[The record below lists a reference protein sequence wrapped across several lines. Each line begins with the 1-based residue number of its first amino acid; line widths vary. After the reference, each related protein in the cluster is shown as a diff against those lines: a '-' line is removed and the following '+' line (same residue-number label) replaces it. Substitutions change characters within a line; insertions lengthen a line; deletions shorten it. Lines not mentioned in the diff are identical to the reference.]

1 MRLILEKSDIFGAL
15 ASTLCIIHCLATPF
29 IFIVHTSAVT
39 GSEASPVWWRNL
51 DYIFLMI
58 SFFAVARSAKNT
70 SKTFMKPVLWINWVT
85 LFLLIIN
92 EKIKWIS
99 LPETI
104 IYITAITLAIFHIY
118 NLKFCQCKTNTC
130 CTHNG

>member
-15 ASTLCIIHCLATPF
+15 ASTLCVLHCFATPF
-29 IFIVHTSAVT
+29 IFIAHTSYVT
-39 GSEASPVWWRNL
+39 SGESSPVWWRSL
-51 DYIFLMI
+51 DYIFLMV

-70 SKTFMKPVLWINWVT
+70 SKSFIKPALWINWTT

-92 EKIKWIS
+92 EKIKFIS

-104 IYITAITLAIFHIY
+104 IYITAITLAMLHIY
-118 NLKFCQCKTNTC
+118 NLKSCQCKANTC
-130 CTHNG
+130 CTHNE